1 MVFEVLQLELKVFQ
15 CLVFHILLSNIFQIL
30 NLVSKNRFIP
40 ENLFKSDLILKPTL
54 FPRKVHVNCRL
65 YHSFAIFQTQIMKY
79 PGLKI
84 TWAKLLPQ
92 KITWADRLILF
103 GKYS

>member
-30 NLVSKNRFIP
+30 NLVSKNRFAS
-40 ENLFKSDLILKPTL
+40 ENLFKSDFILKPIL

-65 YHSFAIFQTQIMKY
+65 YHSFGIFQTQIMKY
-79 PGLKI
+79 HETKDSVSG
-84 TWAKLLPQ
+84 
-92 KITWADRLILF
+92 
-103 GKYS
+103 